1 MNQKNE
7 LDFEK
12 WQMAIGKL
20 IMACSRVEFELLR
33 FYQLRLPERSYL
45 DDSYLDRFDKAIGVS
60 KIVFDSE
67 IGVVQGL
74 IKIRKIASY
83 RHMVAHNPVH
93 YSSETDE
100 WHIFDL
106 KSGKYSVTLNDLVS
120 ISQEAEL
127 TSIRVAS
134 ALRIYS

>member
-1 MNQKNE
+1 LNKDIE

-12 WQMAIGKL
+12 WQMAIGRL

-33 FYQLRLPERSYL
+33 FYQQRLPERSYL

-60 KIVFDSE
+60 KRLFDSKTGIAE
-67 IGVVQGL
+67 GL
-74 IKIRKIASY
+74 IEKRKIANY

-93 YSSETDE
+93 YSNDTDT

-106 KSGKYSVTLNDLVS
+106 KNGKDSVTLNDLVS
-120 ISQEAEL
+120 ISKEAEL
-127 TSIRVAS
+127 TSIRVAG
-134 ALRIYS
+134 ALRVHS

>member
-1 MNQKNE
+1 MSEDNE

-12 WQMAIGKL
+12 WQVAIGKL

-60 KIVFDSE
+60 KKIFDSNMGITE
-67 IGVVQGL
+67 GL
-74 IKIRKIASY
+74 IKIRKIANY

-93 YSSETDE
+93 YSSDTGT

-106 KSGKYSVTLNDLVS
+106 KNGKDSVTLNDLVS
-120 ISQEAEL
+120 ISNEAEL
-127 TSIRVAS
+127 TSIRVAGE
-134 ALRIYS
+134 LRIYS